1 MRCRKSSTTA
11 QQGFTRATRQTN
23 NFTSQENPM
32 KHMRFLFAA
41 FVLASVLSVSPFA
54 GNMHTGAPQPAPAP
68 TPATAEGEIPTTFN
82 GDMHTTNSD
91 EATAGDA
98 VAAGALSLLQSV
110 LSLL

>member
-1 MRCRKSSTTA
+1 
-11 QQGFTRATRQTN
+11 
-23 NFTSQENPM
+23 M
-32 KHMRFLFAA
+32 KHMRYLFAA

-54 GNMHTGAPQPAPAP
+54 GNMHTGAPQPDP
-68 TPATAEGEIPTTFN
+68 TPAPAEGEMATTAN

-98 VAAGALSLLQSV
+98 VAAGALVLLESV